1 MVRRR
6 AVWKSIHKF
15 WFHSGALRL
24 CWHPANLLK
33 ALLLWCIWKGVW
45 SNVEL
50 ACSLL
55 SHEHSSHRNSWVSA
69 NHAVAG
75 KPPFPREL
83 LCIPF
88 FYPLLHTFLFEI
100 VPLQPY
106 LSRCSHIKRNSLCYT
121 AADEKDA
128 VCALPRDWQ
137 SASVVLPDALAPS
150 LNMYVHRQ
158 KQCVDIRMCSFPFQK
173 SVSLICAG
181 NAAVN
186 LCYVAEFISE
196 R

>member
-1 MVRRR
+1 MLF
-6 AVWKSIHKF
+6 AQPWTLKLKEQLFFCKS
-15 WFHSGALRL
+15 
-24 CWHPANLLK
+24 
-33 ALLLWCIWKGVW
+33 
-45 SNVEL
+45 
-50 ACSLL
+50 CSCRQA
-55 SHEHSSHRNSWVSA
+55 SEIS
-69 NHAVAG
+69 
-75 KPPFPREL
+75 PPFPREL

-137 SASVVLPDALAPS
+137 SASVVLPDVLAPR
-150 LNMYVHRQ
+150 LNMYVHLQ
-158 KQCVDIRMCSFPFQK
+158 KQCVDIRICSFPFQK
-173 SVSLICAG
+173 FVSLICSG
-181 NAAVN
+181 NTAVS